1 MKPNSVLTPP
11 TPEEKLLYKGDFPY
25 RKVVGALLWLQNV
38 RPDISQTV
46 RQLARH
52 CLRYSRP
59 HAEAA
64 IHVLKYVYATRHMKI
79 VYSANRGQFLPIDS
93 ALRTTDLN
101 QYLSSDYGGKVYKTV
116 DNKYVDLDHYRV
128 LRHAQPLSE
137 GLARVDDDDKLIE
150 IDTRLGQYTDASFQS
165 TFDYKSVSGYCIF
178 YAGAVVDW
186 GSQTQTIVASST
198 MESELNATHRAVT
211 QLVPIRTLLEEL
223 HEIAIELP
231 TVSFEDNKAC
241 KLVLNSSRRRKGA
254 RHIGRALE
262 RAHQWMSA
270 GVVQYI
276 SCGTKE
282 MVADIFTKPLAYD
295 LFKTFRDR
303 MLNVVSD

>member
-1 MKPNSVLTPP
+1 MNI
-11 TPEEKLLYKGDFPY
+11 
-25 RKVVGALLWLQNV
+25 A
-38 RPDISQTV
+38 
-46 RQLARH
+46 
-52 CLRYSRP
+52 
-59 HAEAA
+59 
-64 IHVLKYVYATRHMKI
+64 
-79 VYSANRGQFLPIDS
+79 YSASREQFLPIDS

-165 TFDYKSVSGYCIF
+165 TFDYKFVSGYCIF

-262 RAHQWMSA
+262 LAHQWVSA